1 MGAQRKLVVS
11 DCQSEVALFN
21 SARGFSATHNTLFGG
36 RAAVISENWTKV
48 YSTTLPARPGEFSSI
63 GELGLN
69 RSLTAFLAKEFS
81 SGIYK
86 HQADAISQVIGGAN
100 VCLATG
106 TASGKTLAFA
116 TAAAQI
122 LLTKPASRILAIY
135 PQKSLANEQERRWN
149 DFLSELGLPNAVGR
163 IDGSVSV
170 SARADV
176 LRRSRVVVMTPDVMH
191 AWLFSNLSNPE
202 VKSLL
207 RNLALVVVD
216 EVHTYTGVLGSNSA
230 YLFRRLQHACALLG
244 TSIQFFAASATIRD
258 PIKHL
263 KNLFGLDF
271 SLIGPEI
278 DSSPKQEVVINLVSP
293 PKGEDYL
300 TALTALLQTIRDSD
314 KRFIAFVD
322 SRKQTE
328 QIASILSRSAV
339 QDDDTTDEPPTEP
352 YNFIDSEAVLP
363 YRAGLEEVDRR
374 KIEDRL
380 GSGSLR
386 GVIST
391 SALELGIDI
400 QGLDIAV
407 LIGVPRSSTS
417 LHQRIGRIGRSRPG
431 IVYVVNSGDV
441 YDEAVFRNPSELLK
455 RPPAEGALY
464 LENPRIQY
472 VHAMCLARSGGE
484 HDQLNGGG
492 DDGQFTSSVSWP
504 PGFLDVCNEERTGQ
518 LSNEFQTMK
527 AESGENPNYTFPLRD
542 VEGQFKVEMRLPPVV
557 QPCGQV
563 SHAQLMREAYPGAV
577 YYHALQTYRVTSVSR
592 ATKTVLVRREKRY
605 TTTPAKLPT
614 KVYPNLTPGHVFRAL
629 DYADVR
635 LIECDVQVRDTVVG
649 FKERRGRNEQSVPY
663 PITTIP
669 GIRFSESKFSR
680 VYFTTG
686 VLIAHPSLLAHGV
699 DGDML
704 AGLYF
709 EALLM
714 AAPFE
719 RQDLGSSY
727 DKIARVASS
736 LLAEQARY
744 MAVFDQTYGSLRLS
758 GRLLEPG
765 VFRTVATRA
774 YELAANEEAQPLSP
788 STMAAAKAIAD
799 AAQAEPV
806 HVSISGA
813 AIAQPGSDRERVIM
827 PGSRGLNTSNANAEF
842 QVERVFVH
850 PRLGGLA
857 YSGRHI
863 GARNVL
869 GQSESVPVSK
879 IVPISGESKEGYYDF
894 ETGELTADEDED

>member
-1 MGAQRKLVVS
+1 VSTQEWVEVYSANIPSQPGSFVPVS
-11 DCQSEVALFN
+11 D
-21 SARGFSATHNTLFGG
+21 
-36 RAAVISENWTKV
+36 
-48 YSTTLPARPGEFSSI
+48 LPVTAKLRSVLGAEF
-63 GELGLN
+63 L
-69 RSLTAFLAKEFS
+69 
-81 SGIYK
+81 SGIYG
-86 HQADAISQVIGGAN
+86 HQADAISRVIRGEN

-116 TAAAQI
+116 TAAAQM
-122 LLTKPASRILAIY
+122 LLTQPGSRVLAIY

-149 DFLSELGLPNAVGR
+149 ALLSDLGIPGAVGR

-170 SARADV
+170 SSRNDI
-176 LRRSRVVVMTPDVMH
+176 LRRSRVIVMTPDVMH
-191 AWLFSNLSNPE
+191 AWMFSNLSNPE
-202 VKSLL
+202 VKSFL

-230 YLFRRLQHACALLG
+230 YLFRRLQHACSLLG
-244 TSIQFFAASATIRD
+244 RSFQFFAASATIRD

-263 KNLFGLDF
+263 KLLFGLDF
-271 SLIGPEI
+271 SLIGPEA
-278 DSSPKQEVVINLVSP
+278 DASPKQEVKIKLLSP
-293 PKGEDYL
+293 PKGEDFL
-300 TALTALLQTIRDSD
+300 TALTRLLQDIRDSD

-339 QDDDTTDEPPTEP
+339 QEEDENSEEPSTEP
-352 YNFIDSEAVLP
+352 YNFLDSESVLP
-363 YRAGLEEVDRR
+363 YRAGLEEADRR

-380 GSGSLR
+380 SSGSLR

-400 QGLDIAV
+400 KGLDVAV

-417 LHQRIGRIGRSRPG
+417 LHQRIGRIGRNRPG
-431 IVYVVNSGDV
+431 SVLVLNSGDV

-472 VHAMCLARSGGE
+472 VHALCLARSGGE
-484 HDQLNGGG
+484 HDQLSAHADEGH
-492 DDGQFTSSVSWP
+492 FASPVSWP
-504 PGFLDVCNEERTGQ
+504 AGFLDVCQQERTGQ

-542 VEGQFKVEMRLPPVV
+542 VEGQFKVELRLPPVI

-592 ATKTVLVRREKRY
+592 ATKTVTVRRERRY
-605 TTTPAKLPT
+605 TTTPSKLPT
-614 KVYPNLTPGHVFRAL
+614 KVYPNLTPGHVYRAL
-629 DYADVR
+629 DYDDVR
-635 LIECDVQVRDTVVG
+635 LVECDVQVRDTVVG
-649 FKERRGRNEQSVPY
+649 FKERRGRNETTVPY
-663 PITTIP
+663 PLTSIP
-669 GIRFSESKFSR
+669 GIHFNDARFQRF
-680 VYFTTG
+680 YFTTG
-686 VLIAHPSLLAHGV
+686 VLIAHPVLMEAGV
-699 DGDML
+699 DCEIL

-714 AAPFE
+714 TAPFE
-719 RQDLGSSY
+719 RQDLGSSS
-727 DKIARVASS
+727 DKIARVSS
-736 LLAEQARY
+736 NLLAEQTKY

-765 VFRTVATRA
+765 VFPAVADRA
-774 YELAANEEAQPLSP
+774 YELAVNEEANPLSP
-788 STMAAAKAIAD
+788 ATISAAARLRVAS
-799 AAQAEPV
+799 QTSPV
-806 HVSISGA
+806 HVSITGT
-813 AIAQPGSDRERVIM
+813 AIIAGEGDKARVIM
-827 PGSRGLNTSNANAEF
+827 PGSKGLNTGNGNAEF
-842 QVERVFVH
+842 HVDRVFVH

-857 YSGRHI
+857 YSGRHV

-869 GQSESVPVSK
+869 GQSESIPVDK
-879 IVPISGESKEGYYDF
+879 VVPILGESKEGFYDF
-894 ETGELTADEDED
+894 ETGELSEEVQD